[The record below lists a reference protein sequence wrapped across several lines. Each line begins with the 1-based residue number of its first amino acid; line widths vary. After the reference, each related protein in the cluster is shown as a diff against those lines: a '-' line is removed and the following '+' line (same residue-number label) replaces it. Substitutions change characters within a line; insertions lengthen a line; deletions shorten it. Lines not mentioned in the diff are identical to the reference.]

1 MRNKGWNQ
9 RRGVA
14 LLPTAISLHQ
24 DGLAVV
30 FQMRDEGFGRG
41 GFLMMPGPNEKLQQN
56 GSKSNSLGGKPV
68 VRAAPVALHRFGN
81 QNAGGFKLVQTVRE
95 NVGGNALARTL
106 ELTKRA
112 VAAHHHVANDQQ

>member
-14 LLPTAISLHQ
+14 LLPTAISLRQ
-24 DGLAVV
+24 DGLAVL
-30 FQMRDEGFGRG
+30 FQMRNEGFGRG

-56 GSKSNSLGGKPV
+56 GSKSNPLGRKTV
-68 VRAAPVALHRFGN
+68 MSATPVALHRFCN
-81 QNAGGFKLVQTVRE
+81 QNACGFKLVQTVRE

-106 ELTKRA
+106 KLTEG
-112 VAAHHHVANDQQ
+112 